1 MNVRKIFEDSTR
13 SLSGEESEWVFEC
26 IRILCLSL
34 RMIYLGCSR
43 EHLAKRERRGWGS
56 GVTQCDPAQPG
67 VSDALT

>member
-43 EHLAKRERRGWGS
+43 EHLAKREQGMGCWG
-56 GVTQCDPAQPG
+56 DPAQPG
-67 VSDALT
+67 ASDALT

>member
-1 MNVRKIFEDSTR
+1 MNVRKMFEDSTR
-13 SLSGEESEWVFEC
+13 SLPGGASEGVFEC

-34 RMIYLGCSR
+34 RMFYPGCSR

-67 VSDALT
+67 ASDALT